1 MTHTATIVYTRP
13 NTNVE
18 WAAPHQSGIDYISTT
33 YAGKRLSV
41 TETESNN
48 GLTKSRVIVWASIE
62 DFDLYKQDP
71 KVLILLSQTDAYCL
85 ANNITIVWVWST

>member
-18 WAAPHQSGIDYISTT
+18 WFPHHRSGIDYVSTT

-41 TETESNN
+41 TETESIN
-48 GLTKSRVIVWASIE
+48 GLTKTRVMIWTSIE
-62 DFDLYKQDP
+62 DFEIYKQDP
-71 KVLILLSQTDAYCL
+71 KVLILLSQLDAYCL
-85 ANNITIVWVWST
+85 ANNITIVWST